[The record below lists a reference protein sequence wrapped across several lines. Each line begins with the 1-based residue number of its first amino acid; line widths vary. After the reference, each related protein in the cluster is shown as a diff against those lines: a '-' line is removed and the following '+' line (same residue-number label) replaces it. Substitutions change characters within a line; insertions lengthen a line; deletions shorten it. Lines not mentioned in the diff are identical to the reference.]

1 MERWDPSTSSTD
13 ELPRT
18 YSTDQLL
25 RMTTAHR
32 IRLTQRQNIL
42 RRELRQRAAELA
54 AIEETLEQVIATE
67 SGLMRER
74 RLGGEPEGGP
84 AT

>member
-1 MERWDPSTSSTD
+1 MKHRDPSTSVAD

-18 YSTDQLL
+18 HSTDERL

-32 IRLTQRQNIL
+32 IGLTRRQNIL

-54 AIEETLEQVIATE
+54 AIEEALEEVVATE
-67 SGLMRER
+67 NRLMKER
-74 RLGGEPEGGP
+74 RREKMANDPE
-84 AT
+84 

>member
-1 MERWDPSTSSTD
+1 MKHRDPSTSVTD

-18 YSTDQLL
+18 HSTDERL

-32 IRLTQRQNIL
+32 IGLTRRQNIL

-54 AIEETLEQVIATE
+54 AIEEALEEVVATE
-67 SGLMRER
+67 NRLMKER
-74 RLGGEPEGGP
+74 RREKMANDPE
-84 AT
+84 